1 MREVTSF
8 VVVFPQRLD
17 GVEEER
23 ALLLQALRREYPH
36 FEFEA
41 FPGRPTAGD
50 DEFGI
55 IPVIGEV
62 GSHEAGE
69 AGRVYM
75 RKPLDPRVIPDL
87 VDTLRVY
94 SAVGAAA

>member
-23 ALLLQALRREYPH
+23 AMLLQALRREYPH

-41 FPGRPTAGD
+41 FPGRGD

-87 VDTLRVY
+87 VDTLRVC